1 MLKISSFINK
11 GDRRTVAVR
20 KNIVG
25 SLFVKG
31 CSIVISLL
39 IVPLTLGYVSS
50 DLYGIWL
57 TLSSIMM
64 WLNFFDI
71 GFTLGLKNKLAEAIT
86 LGDMQRGKAL
96 VSTTYFMM
104 ISIFIPLC
112 IILEIIIPHINWA
125 SFLNV
130 DSSYSPDII
139 KTLHILAAC
148 FCVQMIVNVLTAV
161 LAAYQKVALSSAFP
175 VIGNFISLFIILLLT
190 KYAPPSLSLLA
201 LTVSTIPVLVIIIA
215 SLVLYSRTFEVVAPK
230 WTFVRKEYIKDLFN
244 LGSKFFLIQIQVVV
258 LYQCTNILISNLS
271 GPSDVTSYNI
281 AYKYITISTMILS
294 IIVAP
299 LWPAFTEAYT
309 KQDYAWMK
317 NVYNKMCKLW
327 GVLVIAVILMIIASP
342 IVYKLWIGDKAYI
355 SFTMTVLVGVYSI
368 IHSWN
373 LIQNIMINGIGAIEL
388 QTRIALVGLISHI
401 PLSIFLGKYVGCYG
415 VIISMIMIITLY
427 STVFTIQIRKILNK
441 TATGLW
447 LK

>member
-1 MLKISSFINK
+1 MKMLDFIK
-11 GDRRTVAVR
+11 QGTDRSVAVK

-31 CSIVISLL
+31 CSIIISLL

-57 TLSSIMM
+57 TLSSIIM

-71 GFTLGLKNKLAEAIT
+71 GFTLGLKNKLTEAIA
-86 LGDMQRGKAL
+86 LGDIQRGKVL

-104 ISIFIPLC
+104 IAIFIPLC
-112 IILEIIIPHINWA
+112 ILLEMIIPHINWA

-130 DSSYSPDII
+130 TGNYNPDII

-148 FCVQMIVNVLTAV
+148 LCAQMIVNVLTAV

-190 KYAPPSLSLLA
+190 KYCPPSLSLLA
-201 LTVSTIPVLVIIIA
+201 LAISTIPIFVIIIA
-215 SLVLYSRTFEVVAPK
+215 SFILFSSSFKAVAPS
-230 WTFVRKEYIKDLFN
+230 WNFVKKKQIKDLFN
-244 LGSKFFLIQIQVVV
+244 LGSKFFLIQAQIVV

-281 AYKYITISTMILS
+281 AYKYITISMMILT
-294 IIVAP
+294 IIMAP

-309 KQDYAWMK
+309 KNDYSWMK

-327 GVLVIAVILMIIASP
+327 GGLTVIVILMIIVSP
-342 IVYKLWIGDKAYI
+342 IVYQLWIGEKAHVPLI
-355 SFTMTVLVGVYSI
+355 MTVLIGIYTIV
-368 IHSWN
+368 HSWDI
-373 LIQNIMINGIGAIEL
+373 IQVNMINGVGAIKL
-388 QTRIALVGLISHI
+388 QTYITLIGLIVHI
-401 PLSIFLGKYVGCYG
+401 PLSLFLGRYVSCYG
-415 VIISMIMIITLY
+415 VIISMIVINMIY
-427 STVFTIQIRKILNK
+427 STTFTIQIRKILNK
-441 TATGLW
+441 TAKGLW

>member
-1 MLKISSFINK
+1 MLDFIK
-11 GDRRTVAVR
+11 QGTDRSVAVK

-31 CSIVISLL
+31 CSIIISLL

-57 TLSSIMM
+57 TLSSIIM

-71 GFTLGLKNKLAEAIT
+71 GFTLGLKNKLTEAIA
-86 LGDMQRGKAL
+86 LGDMQRGKVL

-104 ISIFIPLC
+104 IAIFIPLC
-112 IILEIIIPHINWA
+112 ILLEMIIPHINWA

-130 DSSYSPDII
+130 TGNYNPDII
-139 KTLHILAAC
+139 KTLHIWAAC
-148 FCVQMIVNVLTAV
+148 LCAQMIVNVLTAV

-190 KYAPPSLSLLA
+190 KYCPPSLSLLA
-201 LTVSTIPVLVIIIA
+201 LAVSTIPIFVIIIA
-215 SLVLYSRTFEVVAPK
+215 SFILFSSSFKAVAPS
-230 WTFVRKEYIKDLFN
+230 WNFVKKKQIKDLFN
-244 LGSKFFLIQIQVVV
+244 LGSKFFLIQAQIVV

-281 AYKYITISTMILS
+281 AYKYITISMMILT
-294 IIVAP
+294 IIMAP

-309 KQDYAWMK
+309 KNDYSWMK

-327 GVLVIAVILMIIASP
+327 GGLTVIVILMIIVSP
-342 IVYKLWIGDKAYI
+342 IVYQLWIGEKAHVPLI
-355 SFTMTVLVGVYSI
+355 MTVLIGIYTIV
-368 IHSWN
+368 HSWDI
-373 LIQNIMINGIGAIEL
+373 IQVNMINGVGAIKL
-388 QTRIALVGLISHI
+388 QTYMTLIGLIVHI
-401 PLSIFLGKYVGCYG
+401 PLSLFLGRYVSCYG
-415 VIISMIMIITLY
+415 VIISMIVINMIY
-427 STVFTIQIRKILNK
+427 STTFTIQIRKILNK
-441 TATGLW
+441 TAKGLW

>member
-1 MLKISSFINK
+1 MKMLDFIK
-11 GDRRTVAVR
+11 QGTDRSVAVK

-31 CSIVISLL
+31 CSIIISLL

-57 TLSSIMM
+57 TLSSIIM

-71 GFTLGLKNKLAEAIT
+71 GFTLGLKNKLTEAIA
-86 LGDMQRGKAL
+86 LGDMQRGKVL

-104 ISIFIPLC
+104 IAIFIPLC
-112 IILEIIIPHINWA
+112 ILLEVIIPHINWA

-130 DSSYSPDII
+130 TGNYNPDII

-148 FCVQMIVNVLTAV
+148 LCAQMIVNVLTAV

-190 KYAPPSLSLLA
+190 KYCPPSLSLLA
-201 LTVSTIPVLVIIIA
+201 LAVSTIPIFVLIIA
-215 SLVLYSRTFEVVAPK
+215 SFVLFSSSFKAVAPS
-230 WTFVRKEYIKDLFN
+230 WNFVKKGYIKDLFN
-244 LGSKFFLIQIQVVV
+244 LGSKFFLIQAQIVV

-281 AYKYITISTMILS
+281 AYKYITISMMILT
-294 IIVAP
+294 IIMAP

-309 KQDYAWMK
+309 KNDYSWMK

-327 GVLVIAVILMIIASP
+327 GGLTVIVILMIIVSP
-342 IVYKLWIGDKAYI
+342 IVYQLWIGEKAHVPLI
-355 SFTMTVLVGVYSI
+355 MTVLIGIYTIV
-368 IHSWN
+368 HSWDI
-373 LIQNIMINGIGAIEL
+373 IQVNMINGVGAIKL
-388 QTRIALVGLISHI
+388 QTYMTLIGLIVHI
-401 PLSIFLGKYVGCYG
+401 PLSLFLGRYVSCYG
-415 VIISMIMIITLY
+415 VIISMIVINMIY
-427 STVFTIQIRKILNK
+427 STTFTIQIRKILNK
-441 TATGLW
+441 TAKGLW

>member
-1 MLKISSFINK
+1 MKMLDFIK
-11 GDRRTVAVR
+11 QGTDRSVAVK

-31 CSIVISLL
+31 CSIIISLL

-57 TLSSIMM
+57 TLSSIIM

-71 GFTLGLKNKLAEAIT
+71 GFTLGLKNKLTEAIA
-86 LGDMQRGKAL
+86 LGDMQRGKVL

-104 ISIFIPLC
+104 IAIFIPLC
-112 IILEIIIPHINWA
+112 ILLEMIIPHINWA

-130 DSSYSPDII
+130 TGNYNPDII

-148 FCVQMIVNVLTAV
+148 LCAQMIVNVLTAV

-190 KYAPPSLSLLA
+190 KYCPPSLSLLA
-201 LTVSTIPVLVIIIA
+201 LAISTIPIFVIIIA
-215 SLVLYSRTFEVVAPK
+215 SFILFSSSFKAVAPS
-230 WTFVRKEYIKDLFN
+230 WNFVKKKQIKDLFN
-244 LGSKFFLIQIQVVV
+244 LGSKFFLIQAQIVV

-281 AYKYITISTMILS
+281 AYKYITISMMILT
-294 IIVAP
+294 IIMAP

-309 KQDYAWMK
+309 KNDYSWMK

-327 GVLVIAVILMIIASP
+327 GGLTVIVILMIIVSP
-342 IVYKLWIGDKAYI
+342 IVYQLWIGEKAHVPLI
-355 SFTMTVLVGVYSI
+355 MTVLIGIYTIV
-368 IHSWN
+368 HSWDI
-373 LIQNIMINGIGAIEL
+373 IQVNMINGVGAIKL
-388 QTRIALVGLISHI
+388 QTYITLIGLIVHI
-401 PLSIFLGKYVGCYG
+401 PLSLFLGRYVSCYG
-415 VIISMIMIITLY
+415 VIISMIVINMIY
-427 STVFTIQIRKILNK
+427 STTFTIQIRKILNK
-441 TATGLW
+441 TAKGLC

>member
-1 MLKISSFINK
+1 MLKIPSFINK
-11 GDRRTVAVR
+11 GDRRTVAVK

-130 DSSYSPDII
+130 DSSYNPDII

-148 FCVQMIVNVLTAV
+148 FCIHMIVNVLTAV

-271 GPSDVTSYNI
+271 GPADVTSYNI
-281 AYKYITISTMILS
+281 AYKYITIAMMILT
-294 IIVAP
+294 IMMAP

-309 KQDYAWMK
+309 KQDYTWMK

-327 GVLVIAVILMIIASP
+327 GVLAIAVILMIVVSP
-342 IVYKLWIGDKAYI
+342 VVYKLWIGNKASI
-355 SFTMTVLVGVYSI
+355 PLMMTVLIGIYTI
-368 IHSWN
+368 IHSWDA
-373 LIQNIMINGIGAIEL
+373 IQINMINGIGTIKL
-388 QTRIALVGLISHI
+388 QTLITLLGLMAHI
-401 PLSIFLGKYVGCYG
+401 PLSLFLGRYIGCYG
-415 VIISMIMIITLY
+415 VIISMIVINIIY
-427 STVFTIQIRKILNK
+427 STIFTIQISKILNK
-441 TATGLW
+441 TASGLW

>member
-1 MLKISSFINK
+1 MKMLDFIK
-11 GDRRTVAVR
+11 QGTDRSVAVK

-31 CSIVISLL
+31 CSIIISLL

-57 TLSSIMM
+57 TLSSIIM

-71 GFTLGLKNKLAEAIT
+71 GFTLGLKNKLTEAIA
-86 LGDMQRGKAL
+86 LGDMQRGKVL

-104 ISIFIPLC
+104 IAIFIPLC
-112 IILEIIIPHINWA
+112 ILLEMIIPHINWA

-130 DSSYSPDII
+130 TGNYNPDII

-148 FCVQMIVNVLTAV
+148 LCAQMIVNVLTAV

-190 KYAPPSLSLLA
+190 KYCPPSLSLLA
-201 LTVSTIPVLVIIIA
+201 LAISTIPIFVIIIA
-215 SLVLYSRTFEVVAPK
+215 SFILFSSSFKAVAPS
-230 WTFVRKEYIKDLFN
+230 WNFVKKKQIKDLFN
-244 LGSKFFLIQIQVVV
+244 LGSKFFLIQAQIVV

-281 AYKYITISTMILS
+281 AYKYITISMMILT
-294 IIVAP
+294 IIMAP

-309 KQDYAWMK
+309 KNDYSWMK

-327 GVLVIAVILMIIASP
+327 GGLTVIVILMIIVSP
-342 IVYKLWIGDKAYI
+342 IVYQLWIGEKAHVPLI
-355 SFTMTVLVGVYSI
+355 MTVLIGIYTIV
-368 IHSWN
+368 HSWDI
-373 LIQNIMINGIGAIEL
+373 IQVNMINGVGAIKL
-388 QTRIALVGLISHI
+388 QTYITLIGLIVHI
-401 PLSIFLGKYVGCYG
+401 PLSLFLGRYVSCYG
-415 VIISMIMIITLY
+415 EIISMIVINMIY
-427 STVFTIQIRKILNK
+427 STTFTIQIRKILNK
-441 TATGLW
+441 TAKGLW

>member
-1 MLKISSFINK
+1 MKMLDFIK
-11 GDRRTVAVR
+11 QGTDRSVAVK

-31 CSIVISLL
+31 CSIIISLL

-57 TLSSIMM
+57 TLSSIIM

-71 GFTLGLKNKLAEAIT
+71 GFTLGLKNKLTEAIA
-86 LGDMQRGKAL
+86 LGDMQRGKVL

-104 ISIFIPLC
+104 IAIFIPLC
-112 IILEIIIPHINWA
+112 ILLEMIIPHINWA

-130 DSSYSPDII
+130 TGNYNPDII
-139 KTLHILAAC
+139 ETLHILAAC
-148 FCVQMIVNVLTAV
+148 LCAQMIVNVLTAV

-190 KYAPPSLSLLA
+190 KYCPPSLSLLA
-201 LTVSTIPVLVIIIA
+201 LAVSTIPIFVIIIA
-215 SLVLYSRTFEVVAPK
+215 SFILFSSSFKAVAPS
-230 WTFVRKEYIKDLFN
+230 WNFVKKKQIKDLFN
-244 LGSKFFLIQIQVVV
+244 LGSKFFLIQAQIVV

-281 AYKYITISTMILS
+281 AYKYITISMMILT
-294 IIVAP
+294 IIMAP

-309 KQDYAWMK
+309 KNDYSWMK

-327 GVLVIAVILMIIASP
+327 GGLTVIVILMIIVSP
-342 IVYKLWIGDKAYI
+342 IVYQLWIGEKAHVPLI
-355 SFTMTVLVGVYSI
+355 MTVLIGIYTIV
-368 IHSWN
+368 HSWDI
-373 LIQNIMINGIGAIEL
+373 IQVNMINGVGAIKL
-388 QTRIALVGLISHI
+388 QTYMTLIGLIVHI
-401 PLSIFLGKYVGCYG
+401 PLSLFLGRYVSCYG
-415 VIISMIMIITLY
+415 VIISMIVINMIY
-427 STVFTIQIRKILNK
+427 STTFTIQIRKILNK
-441 TATGLW
+441 TAKGLW

>member
-11 GDRRTVAVR
+11 GDRRTVAVK

-130 DSSYSPDII
+130 DSSYNPDII

-201 LTVSTIPVLVIIIA
+201 LTVSTIPVLVIITA

-271 GPSDVTSYNI
+271 GPADVTSYNI
-281 AYKYITISTMILS
+281 AYKYITIAMMILT
-294 IIVAP
+294 IMMAP

-309 KQDYAWMK
+309 KQDYTWMK

-327 GVLVIAVILMIIASP
+327 GVLVIAVILMIVVSP
-342 IVYKLWIGDKAYI
+342 VVYKLWIGNKASI
-355 SFTMTVLVGVYSI
+355 PLIMTVLIGIYTI
-368 IHSWN
+368 IHSWDV
-373 LIQNIMINGIGAIEL
+373 IQINMINGIGTIKL
-388 QTRIALVGLISHI
+388 QTHITLLGLMAHI
-401 PLSIFLGKYVGCYG
+401 PLSLFLGRYIGCYG
-415 VIISMIMIITLY
+415 VIISMIVINIIY
-427 STVFTIQIRKILNK
+427 STIFTIQISKILNK

>member
-1 MLKISSFINK
+1 M
-11 GDRRTVAVR
+11 
-20 KNIVG
+20 
-25 SLFVKG
+25 KG

-130 DSSYSPDII
+130 DSSYNPDII

-148 FCVQMIVNVLTAV
+148 FCIQMIVNVLTAV

-271 GPSDVTSYNI
+271 GPADVTSYNI
-281 AYKYITISTMILS
+281 AYKYITIAMMILT
-294 IIVAP
+294 IMMAP

-309 KQDYAWMK
+309 KQDYTWMK

-327 GVLVIAVILMIIASP
+327 GVLAIAVILMIVVSP
-342 IVYKLWIGDKAYI
+342 VVYKLWIGNKASI
-355 SFTMTVLVGVYSI
+355 PLMMTVLIGIYTI
-368 IHSWN
+368 IHSWDA
-373 LIQNIMINGIGAIEL
+373 IQINMINGIGTIKL
-388 QTRIALVGLISHI
+388 QTLITLLGLMAHI
-401 PLSIFLGKYVGCYG
+401 PLSLFLGRYIGCYG
-415 VIISMIMIITLY
+415 VIISMIVINIIY
-427 STVFTIQIRKILNK
+427 STIFTIQISKILNK
-441 TATGLW
+441 TASGLW

>member
-1 MLKISSFINK
+1 MKMLDFIK
-11 GDRRTVAVR
+11 QGTDRSVAVK

-31 CSIVISLL
+31 CSIIISLL

-57 TLSSIMM
+57 TLSSIIM

-71 GFTLGLKNKLAEAIT
+71 GFTLGLKNKLTEAIA
-86 LGDMQRGKAL
+86 LGDMQRGKVL

-104 ISIFIPLC
+104 IAIFIPLC
-112 IILEIIIPHINWA
+112 ILLEMIIPHINWA

-130 DSSYSPDII
+130 TGNYNPDII

-148 FCVQMIVNVLTAV
+148 LCAQMIVNVLTAV

-190 KYAPPSLSLLA
+190 KYCPPSLSLLA
-201 LTVSTIPVLVIIIA
+201 LAVSTIPIFVIIIA
-215 SLVLYSRTFEVVAPK
+215 SFILFSSSFKAVAPS
-230 WTFVRKEYIKDLFN
+230 WNFVKKKQIKDLFN
-244 LGSKFFLIQIQVVV
+244 LGSKFFLIQAQIVV

-281 AYKYITISTMILS
+281 AYKYITISMMILT
-294 IIVAP
+294 IIMAP

-309 KQDYAWMK
+309 NNDYSWMK

-327 GVLVIAVILMIIASP
+327 GGLTVIVILMIIVSP
-342 IVYKLWIGDKAYI
+342 IVYQLWIGEKAHVPLI
-355 SFTMTVLVGVYSI
+355 MTVLIGIYTIV
-368 IHSWN
+368 HSWDI
-373 LIQNIMINGIGAIEL
+373 IQVNMINGVGAIKL
-388 QTRIALVGLISHI
+388 QTYMTLIGLIVHI
-401 PLSIFLGKYVGCYG
+401 PLSLFLGRYVSCYG
-415 VIISMIMIITLY
+415 VIISMIVINMIY
-427 STVFTIQIRKILNK
+427 STTFTIQIRKILNK
-441 TATGLW
+441 TAKGLW

>member
-1 MLKISSFINK
+1 MKMLDFIK
-11 GDRRTVAVR
+11 QGTDRSVAVK

-31 CSIVISLL
+31 CSIIISLL

-57 TLSSIMM
+57 TLSSIIM

-71 GFTLGLKNKLAEAIT
+71 GFTLGLKNKLTEAIA
-86 LGDMQRGKAL
+86 LGDMQRGKVL
-96 VSTTYFMM
+96 VSTTYLMM
-104 ISIFIPLC
+104 IAIFIPLC
-112 IILEIIIPHINWA
+112 ILLEMIIPHINWA

-130 DSSYSPDII
+130 TGNYNPDII

-148 FCVQMIVNVLTAV
+148 LCAQMIVNVLTAV

-190 KYAPPSLSLLA
+190 KYCPPSLSLLA
-201 LTVSTIPVLVIIIA
+201 LAISTIPIFVIIIA
-215 SLVLYSRTFEVVAPK
+215 SFILFSSSFKAVAPS
-230 WTFVRKEYIKDLFN
+230 WNFVKKKQIKDLFN
-244 LGSKFFLIQIQVVV
+244 LGSKFFLIQAQIVV

-281 AYKYITISTMILS
+281 AYKYITISMMILT
-294 IIVAP
+294 IIMAP

-309 KQDYAWMK
+309 KNDYSWMK

-327 GVLVIAVILMIIASP
+327 GGLTVIVILMIIVSP
-342 IVYKLWIGDKAYI
+342 IVYQLWIGEKAHVPLI
-355 SFTMTVLVGVYSI
+355 MTVLIGIYTIV
-368 IHSWN
+368 HSWDI
-373 LIQNIMINGIGAIEL
+373 IQVNMINGVGAIKL
-388 QTRIALVGLISHI
+388 QTYITLIGLIVHI
-401 PLSIFLGKYVGCYG
+401 PLSLFLGRYVSCYG
-415 VIISMIMIITLY
+415 VIISMIVINMIY
-427 STVFTIQIRKILNK
+427 STTFTIQIRKILNK
-441 TATGLW
+441 TAKGLW

>member
-1 MLKISSFINK
+1 MKMLDFIK
-11 GDRRTVAVR
+11 QGTDRSVAVK

-31 CSIVISLL
+31 CSIIISLL

-57 TLSSIMM
+57 TLSSIIM

-71 GFTLGLKNKLAEAIT
+71 GFTLGLKNKLTEAIA
-86 LGDMQRGKAL
+86 LGDMQRGKVL

-104 ISIFIPLC
+104 IAIFIPLC
-112 IILEIIIPHINWA
+112 ILLEMIIPHINWA

-130 DSSYSPDII
+130 TGNYNPDII

-148 FCVQMIVNVLTAV
+148 LCAQMIVNVLTAV

-190 KYAPPSLSLLA
+190 KYCPPSLSLLA
-201 LTVSTIPVLVIIIA
+201 LAVSTIPIFVIIIA
-215 SLVLYSRTFEVVAPK
+215 SFILFSSSFKAVAPS
-230 WTFVRKEYIKDLFN
+230 WNFVKKKQIKDLFN
-244 LGSKFFLIQIQVVV
+244 LGSKFFLIQAQIVV

-281 AYKYITISTMILS
+281 AYKYITISMMIL
-294 IIVAP
+294 IIIMAP

-309 KQDYAWMK
+309 KNDYSWMK

-327 GVLVIAVILMIIASP
+327 GGLTVIVILMIIVSP
-342 IVYKLWIGDKAYI
+342 IVYQLWIGEKAHVPLI
-355 SFTMTVLVGVYSI
+355 MTVLIGIYTIV
-368 IHSWN
+368 HSWDI
-373 LIQNIMINGIGAIEL
+373 IQVNMINGVGAIKL
-388 QTRIALVGLISHI
+388 QTYMTLIGLIVHI
-401 PLSIFLGKYVGCYG
+401 PLSLFLGRYVSCYG
-415 VIISMIMIITLY
+415 VIISMIVINMIY
-427 STVFTIQIRKILNK
+427 STTFTIQIRKILNK
-441 TATGLW
+441 TAKGLW

>member
-1 MLKISSFINK
+1 MNVLNFIKQGN
-11 GDRRTVAVR
+11 GRSVAVK

-31 CSIVISLL
+31 FSIIISLL

-96 VSTTYFMM
+96 VSTTYFIM
-104 ISIFIPLC
+104 ITIFVPLC
-112 IILEIIIPHINWA
+112 IFLEIIIPYINWA
-125 SFLNV
+125 AFLNV
-130 DSSYSPDII
+130 AESYNHDII

-148 FCVQMIVNVLTAV
+148 FCAQMIVNVLTAV

-175 VIGNFISLFIILLLT
+175 VIGNFFSLFIILLLT
-190 KYAPPSLSLLA
+190 KYCPPSLHFLA
-201 LTVSTIPVLVIIIA
+201 LAISVIPILVIIIA
-215 SLVLYSRTFEVVAPK
+215 SFVLFCKSFRSVAPS
-230 WTFVRKEYIKDLFN
+230 WNFVRKEYIKNLFN
-244 LGSKFFLIQIQVVV
+244 LGSKFFLIQVQVVV

-271 GPSDVTSYNI
+271 GPTEVTAYNI
-281 AYKYITISTMILS
+281 AYKYITISMMILT
-294 IIVAP
+294 IIMAP

-309 KQDYAWMK
+309 KEDYSWMK

-327 GVLVIAVILMIIASP
+327 GGLTAVVILMIISSP
-342 IVYKLWIGDKAYI
+342 IIYQLWIGEKAQVPLV
-355 SFTMTVLVGVYSI
+355 MTVLIGIYTIV
-368 IHSWN
+368 HSWDI
-373 LIQNIMINGIGAIEL
+373 IQVNMINGVGAIKL
-388 QTRIALVGLISHI
+388 QTYMTLIGLIAHI
-401 PLSIFLGKYVGCYG
+401 PLSLFLGRYVSCYG
-415 VIISMIMIITLY
+415 VIISMIVINMIYCT
-427 STVFTIQIRKILNK
+427 TFTIQIRKILNK
-441 TATGLW
+441 TAKGLW

>member
-1 MLKISSFINK
+1 MKMLDFIK
-11 GDRRTVAVR
+11 QGTDLSVAVK

-31 CSIVISLL
+31 CSIIISLL

-57 TLSSIMM
+57 TLSSIIM

-71 GFTLGLKNKLAEAIT
+71 GFTLGLKNKLTEAIA
-86 LGDMQRGKAL
+86 LGDMQRGKVL

-104 ISIFIPLC
+104 IAIFIPLC
-112 IILEIIIPHINWA
+112 ILLEMIIPHINWA

-130 DSSYSPDII
+130 TGNYNPDII

-148 FCVQMIVNVLTAV
+148 LCAQMIVNVLTAV

-190 KYAPPSLSLLA
+190 KYCPPSLSLLA
-201 LTVSTIPVLVIIIA
+201 LAISTIPIFVIIIA
-215 SLVLYSRTFEVVAPK
+215 SFILFSSSFKAVAPS
-230 WTFVRKEYIKDLFN
+230 WNFVKKKQIKDLFN
-244 LGSKFFLIQIQVVV
+244 LGSKFFLIQAQIVV

-281 AYKYITISTMILS
+281 AYKYITISMMILT
-294 IIVAP
+294 IIMAP

-309 KQDYAWMK
+309 KNDYSWMK

-327 GVLVIAVILMIIASP
+327 GGLTVIVILMIIVSP
-342 IVYKLWIGDKAYI
+342 IVYQLWIGEKAHVPLI
-355 SFTMTVLVGVYSI
+355 MTVLIGIYTIV
-368 IHSWN
+368 HSWDI
-373 LIQNIMINGIGAIEL
+373 IQVNMINGVGAIKL
-388 QTRIALVGLISHI
+388 QTYITLIGLIVHI
-401 PLSIFLGKYVGCYG
+401 PLSLFLGRYVSCYG
-415 VIISMIMIITLY
+415 VIISMIVINMIY
-427 STVFTIQIRKILNK
+427 STTFTIQIRKILNK
-441 TATGLW
+441 TAKGLW

>member
-1 MLKISSFINK
+1 MKMLDFIK
-11 GDRRTVAVR
+11 QGTDRSVAVK

-31 CSIVISLL
+31 CSIIISLL

-57 TLSSIMM
+57 TLSSIIM

-71 GFTLGLKNKLAEAIT
+71 GFTLGLKNKLTEAIA
-86 LGDMQRGKAL
+86 LGDMQRGKVL

-104 ISIFIPLC
+104 IAIFIPLC
-112 IILEIIIPHINWA
+112 ILLEMIIPHINWA

-130 DSSYSPDII
+130 TGNYNPDII

-148 FCVQMIVNVLTAV
+148 LCAQMIVNVLTAV

-190 KYAPPSLSLLA
+190 KYCPPSLSLLA
-201 LTVSTIPVLVIIIA
+201 LAISTIPIFVIIIA
-215 SLVLYSRTFEVVAPK
+215 SFILFSSSFKAVAPS
-230 WTFVRKEYIKDLFN
+230 WNFVKKKQIKDLFN
-244 LGSKFFLIQIQVVV
+244 LGSKFFLIQAQIVV

-281 AYKYITISTMILS
+281 AYKYITISMMILT
-294 IIVAP
+294 IIMAP

-309 KQDYAWMK
+309 KNDYSWMK
-317 NVYNKMCKLW
+317 NVYKPVGGIK
-327 GVLVIAVILMIIASP
+327 II
-342 IVYKLWIGDKAYI
+342 DKFI
-355 SFTMTVLVGVYSI
+355 
-368 IHSWN
+368 
-373 LIQNIMINGIGAIEL
+373 
-388 QTRIALVGLISHI
+388 
-401 PLSIFLGKYVGCYG
+401 
-415 VIISMIMIITLY
+415 
-427 STVFTIQIRKILNK
+427 
-441 TATGLW
+441 
-447 LK
+447 

>member
-1 MLKISSFINK
+1 MKMLDFIK
-11 GDRRTVAVR
+11 QGTDRSVAVK

-31 CSIVISLL
+31 CSIIISLL

-57 TLSSIMM
+57 TLSSIIM

-71 GFTLGLKNKLAEAIT
+71 GFTLGLKNKLTEAIA
-86 LGDMQRGKAL
+86 LGDMQRGKVL

-104 ISIFIPLC
+104 IAIFIPLC
-112 IILEIIIPHINWA
+112 ILLEMIIPHINWA

-130 DSSYSPDII
+130 TGNYNPDII

-148 FCVQMIVNVLTAV
+148 LCAQMIVNVLTAV

-190 KYAPPSLSLLA
+190 KYCPPSLSLLA
-201 LTVSTIPVLVIIIA
+201 LAISTIPIFVIIIA
-215 SLVLYSRTFEVVAPK
+215 SFILFSSSFKAVAPS
-230 WTFVRKEYIKDLFN
+230 WNFVKKKQIKDLFN
-244 LGSKFFLIQIQVVV
+244 LGSKFFLIQAQIVV

-281 AYKYITISTMILS
+281 AYKYITISMMILT
-294 IIVAP
+294 IIMAP

-309 KQDYAWMK
+309 KNDYSWMK

-327 GVLVIAVILMIIASP
+327 GGLTVIVILMIIVSP
-342 IVYKLWIGDKAYI
+342 IVYQLWIGEKAHVPLI
-355 SFTMTVLVGVYSI
+355 MTVLIGIYTIV
-368 IHSWN
+368 HSWDI
-373 LIQNIMINGIGAIEL
+373 IQVNMINGVGAI
-388 QTRIALVGLISHI
+388 I
-401 PLSIFLGKYVGCYG
+401 PQSYYKKVKCGK
-415 VIISMIMIITLY
+415 I
-427 STVFTIQIRKILNK
+427 
-441 TATGLW
+441 
-447 LK
+447 

>member
-1 MLKISSFINK
+1 MKMLDFIK
-11 GDRRTVAVR
+11 QGTDRSVAVK

-31 CSIVISLL
+31 CSIIISLL

-57 TLSSIMM
+57 TLSSIIM

-71 GFTLGLKNKLAEAIT
+71 GFTLGLKNKLTEAIA
-86 LGDMQRGKAL
+86 LGDMQRGKFL
-96 VSTTYFMM
+96 VSTTYFIM
-104 ISIFIPLC
+104 IAIFIPLC
-112 IILEIIIPHINWA
+112 ILLEVIIPHINWA

-130 DSSYSPDII
+130 TGNCNPDII

-148 FCVQMIVNVLTAV
+148 LCAQMIVNVLTAV

-190 KYAPPSLSLLA
+190 KYCPPSLSLLA
-201 LTVSTIPVLVIIIA
+201 LAVSTIPIFVLIIA
-215 SLVLYSRTFEVVAPK
+215 SFVLFSGSFKAVAPS
-230 WTFVRKEYIKDLFN
+230 WNFVKKEYIKDLFN
-244 LGSKFFLIQIQVVV
+244 LGSKFFLIQAQIVV

-281 AYKYITISTMILS
+281 AYKYITISMMILT
-294 IIVAP
+294 IIMAP

-309 KQDYAWMK
+309 KNDYSWMK

-327 GVLVIAVILMIIASP
+327 GGLTVIVILMIIVSP
-342 IVYKLWIGDKAYI
+342 IVYQLWIGEKAHVPLI
-355 SFTMTVLVGVYSI
+355 MTVLIGIYTIV
-368 IHSWN
+368 HSWDI
-373 LIQNIMINGIGAIEL
+373 IQVNMINGVGAIKL
-388 QTRIALVGLISHI
+388 QTYMTLIGLIVHI
-401 PLSIFLGKYVGCYG
+401 PLSLFLGRYVSCYG
-415 VIISMIMIITLY
+415 VIISMIVINMIY
-427 STVFTIQIRKILNK
+427 STTFTIQIRKILNK
-441 TATGLW
+441 TAKGLW

>member
-1 MLKISSFINK
+1 MKMLDFIK
-11 GDRRTVAVR
+11 QGTDRSVAVK

-31 CSIVISLL
+31 CSIIISLL

-57 TLSSIMM
+57 TLSSIIM

-71 GFTLGLKNKLAEAIT
+71 GFTLGLKNKLTEAIA
-86 LGDMQRGKAL
+86 LGDMQRGKVL

-104 ISIFIPLC
+104 IAIFIPLC
-112 IILEIIIPHINWA
+112 ILLEMIIPHINWA

-130 DSSYSPDII
+130 TGNYNPDII

-148 FCVQMIVNVLTAV
+148 LCAQMIVNVLTAV

-190 KYAPPSLSLLA
+190 KYCPPSLSLLA
-201 LTVSTIPVLVIIIA
+201 LAISTIPIFVIIIA
-215 SLVLYSRTFEVVAPK
+215 SFILFSSSFKAVAPS
-230 WTFVRKEYIKDLFN
+230 WNFVKKKQIKDLFN
-244 LGSKFFLIQIQVVV
+244 LGSKFFLIQAQIVV

-281 AYKYITISTMILS
+281 AYKYITISMMILT
-294 IIVAP
+294 IIMAP

-309 KQDYAWMK
+309 KNDYSWMN

-327 GVLVIAVILMIIASP
+327 GGLTVIVILMIIVSP
-342 IVYKLWIGDKAYI
+342 IVYQLWIGEKAHVPLI
-355 SFTMTVLVGVYSI
+355 MTVLIGIYTIV
-368 IHSWN
+368 HSWDI
-373 LIQNIMINGIGAIEL
+373 IQVNMINGVGAIKL
-388 QTRIALVGLISHI
+388 QTYITLIGLIVHI
-401 PLSIFLGKYVGCYG
+401 PLSLFLGRYVSCYG
-415 VIISMIMIITLY
+415 VIISMIVINMIY
-427 STVFTIQIRKILNK
+427 STTFTIQIRKILNK
-441 TATGLW
+441 TAKGLW

>member
-1 MLKISSFINK
+1 MLDFIK
-11 GDRRTVAVR
+11 QGTDRSVAVK

-31 CSIVISLL
+31 CSIIISLL
-39 IVPLTLGYVSS
+39 IVPLTFGYVSS

-57 TLSSIMM
+57 TLSSIIM

-71 GFTLGLKNKLAEAIT
+71 GFTLGLKNKLTEAIA
-86 LGDMQRGKAL
+86 LGDMQRGKVL

-104 ISIFIPLC
+104 IAIFIPLC
-112 IILEIIIPHINWA
+112 ILLEMIIPHINWA

-130 DSSYSPDII
+130 TGNYNPDII

-148 FCVQMIVNVLTAV
+148 LCAQMIVNVLTAV

-190 KYAPPSLSLLA
+190 KYCPPSLSLLA
-201 LTVSTIPVLVIIIA
+201 LAISTIPIFVIIIA
-215 SLVLYSRTFEVVAPK
+215 SFILFSSSFKAVAPS
-230 WTFVRKEYIKDLFN
+230 WNFVKKKQIKDLFN
-244 LGSKFFLIQIQVVV
+244 LGSKFFLIQAQIVV

-281 AYKYITISTMILS
+281 AYKYITISMMILT
-294 IIVAP
+294 IIMAP

-309 KQDYAWMK
+309 KNDYSWMK

-327 GVLVIAVILMIIASP
+327 GGLTVIVILMIIVSP
-342 IVYKLWIGDKAYI
+342 IVYQLWIGEKAHVPLI
-355 SFTMTVLVGVYSI
+355 MTVLIGIYTIV
-368 IHSWN
+368 HSWDI
-373 LIQNIMINGIGAIEL
+373 IQVNMINGVGAIKL
-388 QTRIALVGLISHI
+388 QTYITLIGLIVHI
-401 PLSIFLGKYVGCYG
+401 PLSLFLGRYVSCYG
-415 VIISMIMIITLY
+415 VIISMIVINMIY
-427 STVFTIQIRKILNK
+427 STTFTIQIRKILNK
-441 TATGLW
+441 TAKGLW

>member
-1 MLKISSFINK
+1 MKMLDFIK
-11 GDRRTVAVR
+11 QGTARSVAVK

-31 CSIVISLL
+31 CSIIISLL

-57 TLSSIMM
+57 TLSSIIM

-71 GFTLGLKNKLAEAIT
+71 GFTLGLKNKLTEAIA
-86 LGDMQRGKAL
+86 LGDMQRGKVL

-104 ISIFIPLC
+104 IAIFIPLC
-112 IILEIIIPHINWA
+112 ILLEMIIPHINWA

-130 DSSYSPDII
+130 TGNYNPDII

-148 FCVQMIVNVLTAV
+148 LCAQMIVNVLTAV

-190 KYAPPSLSLLA
+190 KYCPPSLSLLA
-201 LTVSTIPVLVIIIA
+201 LAISTIPIFVIIIA
-215 SLVLYSRTFEVVAPK
+215 SFILFSSSFKAVAPS
-230 WTFVRKEYIKDLFN
+230 WNFVKKKQIKDLFN
-244 LGSKFFLIQIQVVV
+244 LGSKFFLIQAQIVV

-281 AYKYITISTMILS
+281 AYKYITISMMILT
-294 IIVAP
+294 IIMAP

-309 KQDYAWMK
+309 KNDYSWMK

-327 GVLVIAVILMIIASP
+327 GGLTVIVILMIIVSP
-342 IVYKLWIGDKAYI
+342 IVYQLWIGEKAHVPLI
-355 SFTMTVLVGVYSI
+355 MTVLIGIYTIV
-368 IHSWN
+368 HSWDI
-373 LIQNIMINGIGAIEL
+373 IQVNMINGVGAIKL
-388 QTRIALVGLISHI
+388 QTYITLIGLIVHI
-401 PLSIFLGKYVGCYG
+401 PLSLFLGRYVSCYG
-415 VIISMIMIITLY
+415 VIISMIVINMIY
-427 STVFTIQIRKILNK
+427 STTFTIQIRKILNK
-441 TATGLW
+441 TAKGLW

>member
-1 MLKISSFINK
+1 MKMLDFIK
-11 GDRRTVAVR
+11 QGTDRSVAVK

-31 CSIVISLL
+31 CSIIISLL

-57 TLSSIMM
+57 TLSSIIM

-71 GFTLGLKNKLAEAIT
+71 GFTLGLKNKLTEAIA
-86 LGDMQRGKAL
+86 LGDMQRGKVL

-104 ISIFIPLC
+104 IAIFIPLC
-112 IILEIIIPHINWA
+112 ILLEMIIPHINWA

-130 DSSYSPDII
+130 TGNYNPDII

-148 FCVQMIVNVLTAV
+148 LCAQMIVNVLTAV

-190 KYAPPSLSLLA
+190 KYCPPSLSLLA
-201 LTVSTIPVLVIIIA
+201 LAISTIPIFVIIIA
-215 SLVLYSRTFEVVAPK
+215 SFILFSSSFKAVAPS
-230 WTFVRKEYIKDLFN
+230 WNFVKKKQIKDLFN
-244 LGSKFFLIQIQVVV
+244 LGSKFFLIQAQIVV

-281 AYKYITISTMILS
+281 AYKYITISMMILT
-294 IIVAP
+294 IIMAP

-309 KQDYAWMK
+309 KNDYSWMK

-327 GVLVIAVILMIIASP
+327 GGLTVIVILMIIVSP
-342 IVYKLWIGDKAYI
+342 IVYQLWIGEKAHVPLI
-355 SFTMTVLVGVYSI
+355 MTVLIGIYTIV
-368 IHSWN
+368 HSWDI
-373 LIQNIMINGIGAIEL
+373 IQVNMIM
-388 QTRIALVGLISHI
+388 ALVLLNCKLI
-401 PLSIFLGKYVGCYG
+401 
-415 VIISMIMIITLY
+415 
-427 STVFTIQIRKILNK
+427 
-441 TATGLW
+441 
-447 LK
+447 

>member
-1 MLKISSFINK
+1 MKIIKLIKQGSGRSVVVK
-11 GDRRTVAVR
+11 

-57 TLSSIMM
+57 TLSSIMI

-86 LGDMQRGKAL
+86 LGNMQRGREL
-96 VSTTYFMM
+96 VSTTYFIM
-104 ISIFIPLC
+104 ISIFVPLC
-112 IILEIIIPHINWA
+112 IVLEIIIPYIDWA

-130 DSSYSPDII
+130 SSHYNPDII
-139 KTLHILAAC
+139 RTLHILAAC

-161 LAAYQKVALSSAFP
+161 LAAYQKVALSSTFP
-175 VIGNFISLFIILLLT
+175 VIGNFISLFIILFLT
-190 KYAPPSLSLLA
+190 KYCPPSLSMLA
-201 LTVSTIPVLVIIIA
+201 LAVSTIPILVVIIA
-215 SLVLYSRTFEVVAPK
+215 SFILYSRIFAAVAPA
-230 WTFVRKEYIKDLFN
+230 WHSVRKGYIKDLFN

-258 LYQCTNILISNLS
+258 LYQCTNILIS
-271 GPSDVTSYNI
+271 YNI
-281 AYKYITISTMILS
+281 AYKYITISMMILT
-294 IIVAP
+294 IIMAP
-299 LWPAFTEAYT
+299 LWPAFTDAYT

-317 NVYNKMCKLW
+317 KVYHKMCKLW
-327 GVLVIAVILMIIASP
+327 VVLAIIVILMIFASP
-342 IVYKLWIGDKAYI
+342 IVYKLWIGNKAHI
-355 SFTMTVLVGVYSI
+355 PLMMTVLIGIYTIV
-368 IHSWN
+368 HSWDV
-373 LIQNIMINGIGAIEL
+373 IQINMINGIGTIKL
-388 QTRIALVGLISHI
+388 QTRMTLLGLIAHI
-401 PLSIFLGKYVGCYG
+401 PLSLFLGKYISCYG
-415 VIISMIMIITLY
+415 VIISMIVINSIY

-441 TATGLW
+441 TASGLW

>member
-1 MLKISSFINK
+1 MKMLDFIEQ
-11 GDRRTVAVR
+11 GTDRSVAVK

-31 CSIVISLL
+31 CSIIISLL

-57 TLSSIMM
+57 TLSSIIM

-71 GFTLGLKNKLAEAIT
+71 GFTLGLKNKLTEAIA
-86 LGDMQRGKAL
+86 LGDMQRGKVL

-104 ISIFIPLC
+104 IAIFIPLC
-112 IILEIIIPHINWA
+112 ILLEMIIPHINWA

-130 DSSYSPDII
+130 TGNYNPDII

-148 FCVQMIVNVLTAV
+148 LCAQMIVNVLTAV

-190 KYAPPSLSLLA
+190 KYCPPSLSLLA
-201 LTVSTIPVLVIIIA
+201 LAISTIPIFVIIIA
-215 SLVLYSRTFEVVAPK
+215 SFILFSSSFKAVAPS
-230 WTFVRKEYIKDLFN
+230 WNFVKKKQIKDLFN
-244 LGSKFFLIQIQVVV
+244 LGSKFFLIQAQIVV

-281 AYKYITISTMILS
+281 AYKYITISMMILT
-294 IIVAP
+294 IIMAP

-309 KQDYAWMK
+309 KNDYSWMK

-327 GVLVIAVILMIIASP
+327 GGLTVIVILMIIVSP
-342 IVYKLWIGDKAYI
+342 IVYQLWIGEKAHVPLI
-355 SFTMTVLVGVYSI
+355 MTVLIGIYTIV
-368 IHSWN
+368 HSWDI
-373 LIQNIMINGIGAIEL
+373 IQVNMINGVGAIKL
-388 QTRIALVGLISHI
+388 QTYITLIGLIVHI
-401 PLSIFLGKYVGCYG
+401 PLSLFLGRYVSCYG
-415 VIISMIMIITLY
+415 VIISMIVINMIY
-427 STVFTIQIRKILNK
+427 STTFTIQIRKILNK
-441 TATGLW
+441 TAKGLW

>member
-1 MLKISSFINK
+1 MKMLDFIK
-11 GDRRTVAVR
+11 QGTDRSVAVK

-31 CSIVISLL
+31 CSIIISLL

-57 TLSSIMM
+57 TLSSIIM

-71 GFTLGLKNKLAEAIT
+71 GFTLGLKNKLTEAIA
-86 LGDMQRGKAL
+86 LGDMQRGKVL

-104 ISIFIPLC
+104 IAIFIPLC
-112 IILEIIIPHINWA
+112 ILLEMIIPHINWA

-130 DSSYSPDII
+130 TGNYNPDII

-148 FCVQMIVNVLTAV
+148 LCAQMIVNVLTAV

-190 KYAPPSLSLLA
+190 KYCPPSLSLLA
-201 LTVSTIPVLVIIIA
+201 LAISTIPIFVIIIA
-215 SLVLYSRTFEVVAPK
+215 SFILFSSSFKAVAPS
-230 WTFVRKEYIKDLFN
+230 WNFVKKKQIKDLFN
-244 LGSKFFLIQIQVVV
+244 LGSKFFLIQAQIVV

-281 AYKYITISTMILS
+281 AYKYITISMMILT
-294 IIVAP
+294 IIMAP

-309 KQDYAWMK
+309 KNDYSWMK

-327 GVLVIAVILMIIASP
+327 GGLTVIVILMIIVSP
-342 IVYKLWIGDKAYI
+342 IVYQLWIGEKAHVPLI
-355 SFTMTVLVGVYSI
+355 MTVLIGIYTIV
-368 IHSWN
+368 HSWDI
-373 LIQNIMINGIGAIEL
+373 IQVNMINGVGAIKL
-388 QTRIALVGLISHI
+388 QTYITLIGLIVHI
-401 PLSIFLGKYVGCYG
+401 PLSLFLGRYVSCYG
-415 VIISMIMIITLY
+415 VILSLIHI
-427 STVFTIQIRKILNK
+427 
-441 TATGLW
+441 
-447 LK
+447 

>member
-1 MLKISSFINK
+1 MLDFIK
-11 GDRRTVAVR
+11 QGTDRSVAVK

-31 CSIVISLL
+31 CSIIISLL

-57 TLSSIMM
+57 TLSSIIM

-71 GFTLGLKNKLAEAIT
+71 GFTLGLKIKLTEAIA
-86 LGDMQRGKAL
+86 LGDMQRGKVL

-104 ISIFIPLC
+104 IAIFIPLC
-112 IILEIIIPHINWA
+112 ILLEMIIPHINWA

-130 DSSYSPDII
+130 TGNYNPDII

-148 FCVQMIVNVLTAV
+148 LCAQMIVNVLTAV

-190 KYAPPSLSLLA
+190 KYCPPSLSLLA
-201 LTVSTIPVLVIIIA
+201 LAISTIPIFVIIIA
-215 SLVLYSRTFEVVAPK
+215 SFILFSSSFKAVAPS
-230 WTFVRKEYIKDLFN
+230 WNFVKKKQIKDLFN
-244 LGSKFFLIQIQVVV
+244 LGSKFFLIQAQIVV

-281 AYKYITISTMILS
+281 AYKYITISMMILT
-294 IIVAP
+294 IIMAP

-309 KQDYAWMK
+309 KNDYSWMK

-327 GVLVIAVILMIIASP
+327 GGLTVIVILMIIVSP
-342 IVYKLWIGDKAYI
+342 IVYQLWIGEKAHVPLI
-355 SFTMTVLVGVYSI
+355 MTVLIGIYTIV
-368 IHSWN
+368 HSWDI
-373 LIQNIMINGIGAIEL
+373 IQVNMINGVGAIKL
-388 QTRIALVGLISHI
+388 QTYITLIGLIVHI
-401 PLSIFLGKYVGCYG
+401 PLSLFLGRYVSCYG
-415 VIISMIMIITLY
+415 VIISMIVINMIY
-427 STVFTIQIRKILNK
+427 STTFTIQIRKILNK
-441 TATGLW
+441 TAKGLW

>member
-1 MLKISSFINK
+1 MKMLDFIK
-11 GDRRTVAVR
+11 QGTDRSVAVK

-31 CSIVISLL
+31 CSIIISLL

-57 TLSSIMM
+57 TLSSIIM

-71 GFTLGLKNKLAEAIT
+71 GFTLGLKNKLTEAIA
-86 LGDMQRGKAL
+86 LGDMQRGKFL
-96 VSTTYFMM
+96 VSTTYFIM
-104 ISIFIPLC
+104 IAIFIPLC
-112 IILEIIIPHINWA
+112 ILLEVIIPHINWA

-130 DSSYSPDII
+130 TGNCNPDII

-148 FCVQMIVNVLTAV
+148 LCAQMIVNVLTAV

-190 KYAPPSLSLLA
+190 KYCPPSLSLLA
-201 LTVSTIPVLVIIIA
+201 LAVSTIPIFVLIIA
-215 SLVLYSRTFEVVAPK
+215 SFVLFSGSFKAVAPS
-230 WTFVRKEYIKDLFN
+230 WNFVKKEYIKDLFN
-244 LGSKFFLIQIQVVV
+244 LGSKFFLIQAQIVV

-281 AYKYITISTMILS
+281 AYKYITISMMILT
-294 IIVAP
+294 IIMAP

-309 KQDYAWMK
+309 KNDYSWMK

-327 GVLVIAVILMIIASP
+327 GGLTVIVILMIIVSP
-342 IVYKLWIGDKAYI
+342 IVYQLWIGEKAHI
-355 SFTMTVLVGVYSI
+355 PLIMTVLIGIYTIV
-368 IHSWN
+368 HSWDI
-373 LIQNIMINGIGAIEL
+373 IQVNMINGVGAIKL
-388 QTRIALVGLISHI
+388 QTYMTLIGFIVHI
-401 PLSIFLGKYVGCYG
+401 PFSLFLGKYVGCYG
-415 VIISMIMIITLY
+415 VVISMIMINTLY
-427 STVFTIQIRKILNK
+427 SVVFTIQIRKILNK
-441 TATGLW
+441 TAEGLW

>member
-1 MLKISSFINK
+1 MKMLDFIK
-11 GDRRTVAVR
+11 QGTDRSVAVK

-31 CSIVISLL
+31 CSIIISLL

-57 TLSSIMM
+57 TLSSIIM

-71 GFTLGLKNKLAEAIT
+71 GFTLGLKNKLTEAIA
-86 LGDMQRGKAL
+86 LGDMQRGKVL

-104 ISIFIPLC
+104 IAIFIPLC
-112 IILEIIIPHINWA
+112 ILLEMIIPHINWA

-130 DSSYSPDII
+130 TGNYNPDII

-148 FCVQMIVNVLTAV
+148 LCAQMIVNVLTAV

-190 KYAPPSLSLLA
+190 KYCPPSLSLLA
-201 LTVSTIPVLVIIIA
+201 LAVSTIPIFVIIIA
-215 SLVLYSRTFEVVAPK
+215 SFILFSSSFKAVAPS
-230 WTFVRKEYIKDLFN
+230 WNFVKKKQIKDLFN
-244 LGSKFFLIQIQVVV
+244 LGSKFFLIQAQIVV

-281 AYKYITISTMILS
+281 AYKYITISMMILT
-294 IIVAP
+294 IIMAP

-309 KQDYAWMK
+309 KNDYSWMK

-327 GVLVIAVILMIIASP
+327 GGLTVIVILMIIVSP
-342 IVYKLWIGDKAYI
+342 IVYQLWIGEKAHVPLI
-355 SFTMTVLVGVYSI
+355 MTVLIGIYTIV
-368 IHSWN
+368 HSWDI
-373 LIQNIMINGIGAIEL
+373 IQVNMINGVGAIKL
-388 QTRIALVGLISHI
+388 QTYMTLIGLIVHI
-401 PLSIFLGKYVGCYG
+401 PLSLFLGRYVSCYG
-415 VIISMIMIITLY
+415 VIISMIVINMIY
-427 STVFTIQIRKILNK
+427 STTFTIQIRKILNK
-441 TATGLW
+441 TAKGLW

>member
-1 MLKISSFINK
+1 MKMLDFIK
-11 GDRRTVAVR
+11 QGTDRSVAVK

-31 CSIVISLL
+31 CSIIISLL

-57 TLSSIMM
+57 TLSSIIM

-71 GFTLGLKNKLAEAIT
+71 GFTLGLKNKLTEAIA
-86 LGDMQRGKAL
+86 LGDMQRGKVL

-104 ISIFIPLC
+104 IAIFIPLC
-112 IILEIIIPHINWA
+112 ILLEMIIPHINWA

-130 DSSYSPDII
+130 TGNYNPDII

-148 FCVQMIVNVLTAV
+148 LCAQMIVNVLTAV

-190 KYAPPSLSLLA
+190 KYCPPSLSLLA
-201 LTVSTIPVLVIIIA
+201 LAISTIPIFVIIIA
-215 SLVLYSRTFEVVAPK
+215 SFILFSSSFKAVAPS
-230 WTFVRKEYIKDLFN
+230 WNFVKKKQIKDLFN
-244 LGSKFFLIQIQVVV
+244 LGSKFFLIQAQIVV
-258 LYQCTNILISNLS
+258 LYQCSNILISNLS

-281 AYKYITISTMILS
+281 AYKYITISMMILT
-294 IIVAP
+294 IIMAP

-309 KQDYAWMK
+309 KNDYSWMK

-327 GVLVIAVILMIIASP
+327 GGLTVIVILMIIVSP
-342 IVYKLWIGDKAYI
+342 IVYQLWIGEKAHVPLI
-355 SFTMTVLVGVYSI
+355 MTVLIGIYTIV
-368 IHSWN
+368 HSWDI
-373 LIQNIMINGIGAIEL
+373 IQVNMINGVGAIKL
-388 QTRIALVGLISHI
+388 QTYITLIGLIVHI
-401 PLSIFLGKYVGCYG
+401 PLSLFLGRYVSCYG
-415 VIISMIMIITLY
+415 VIISMIVINMIY
-427 STVFTIQIRKILNK
+427 STTFTIQIRKILNK
-441 TATGLW
+441 TAKGLW

>member
-1 MLKISSFINK
+1 MKMLDFIK
-11 GDRRTVAVR
+11 QGTDRSVAVK

-31 CSIVISLL
+31 CSIIISLL

-57 TLSSIMM
+57 TLSSIIM

-71 GFTLGLKNKLAEAIT
+71 GFTLGLKNKLTEAIA
-86 LGDMQRGKAL
+86 LGDMQRGKVL

-104 ISIFIPLC
+104 IAIFIPLC
-112 IILEIIIPHINWA
+112 ILLEVIIPHINWA

-130 DSSYSPDII
+130 TGNYNPDII

-148 FCVQMIVNVLTAV
+148 LCVQMIVNVLTAV

-190 KYAPPSLSLLA
+190 KYCPPSLSLLA
-201 LTVSTIPVLVIIIA
+201 LAVSTIPIFVIIIA
-215 SLVLYSRTFEVVAPK
+215 SFILFSSSFKAVAPSWDFIK
-230 WTFVRKEYIKDLFN
+230 KKHIKDLFN
-244 LGSKFFLIQIQVVV
+244 LGSKFFLIQAQIVV

-281 AYKYITISTMILS
+281 AYKYITISMMILT
-294 IIVAP
+294 IIMAP

-309 KQDYAWMK
+309 KNDYSWMK

-327 GVLVIAVILMIIASP
+327 GGLTVIVILMIIVSP
-342 IVYKLWIGDKAYI
+342 IVYQLWIGEKAHVPLI
-355 SFTMTVLVGVYSI
+355 MTVLIGIYTIV
-368 IHSWN
+368 HSWDI
-373 LIQNIMINGIGAIEL
+373 IQVNMINGVGAIKL
-388 QTRIALVGLISHI
+388 QTYMTLIGLIVHI
-401 PLSIFLGKYVGCYG
+401 PLSLFLGRYVSCYG
-415 VIISMIMIITLY
+415 VIISMIVINMIY
-427 STVFTIQIRKILNK
+427 STTFTIQIRKILNK
-441 TATGLW
+441 TAKGLW

>member
-1 MLKISSFINK
+1 MKMLDFIK
-11 GDRRTVAVR
+11 QGTDRSVAVK

-31 CSIVISLL
+31 CSIIISLL

-57 TLSSIMM
+57 TLSSIIM

-71 GFTLGLKNKLAEAIT
+71 GFTLGLKNKLTEAIA
-86 LGDMQRGKAL
+86 LGDMQRGKVL

-104 ISIFIPLC
+104 IAIFIPLC
-112 IILEIIIPHINWA
+112 ILLEMIIPHINWA

-130 DSSYSPDII
+130 TGNYNPDII

-148 FCVQMIVNVLTAV
+148 LCAQMIVNVLTAV

-190 KYAPPSLSLLA
+190 KYCPPSLSLLA
-201 LTVSTIPVLVIIIA
+201 LAISTIPIFVIIIA
-215 SLVLYSRTFEVVAPK
+215 SFILFSSSFKAVAPS
-230 WTFVRKEYIKDLFN
+230 WNFVKKKQIKDLFN
-244 LGSKFFLIQIQVVV
+244 LGSKFFLIQAQIVV

-281 AYKYITISTMILS
+281 AYKYITISMMILT
-294 IIVAP
+294 IIMAP

-309 KQDYAWMK
+309 KNDYSWMK

-327 GVLVIAVILMIIASP
+327 GGLTVIVILMIIVSP
-342 IVYKLWIGDKAYI
+342 IVYQLWIGEKAHVPLI
-355 SFTMTVLVGVYSI
+355 MTVLIGIYTIV
-368 IHSWN
+368 HSWDI
-373 LIQNIMINGIGAIEL
+373 IQVNMINGVGVIKL
-388 QTRIALVGLISHI
+388 QTYITLIGLIVHI
-401 PLSIFLGKYVGCYG
+401 PLSLFLGRYVSCYG
-415 VIISMIMIITLY
+415 VIISMIVINMIY
-427 STVFTIQIRKILNK
+427 STTFTIQIRKILNK
-441 TATGLW
+441 TAKGLW

>member
-1 MLKISSFINK
+1 MKMLDFIK
-11 GDRRTVAVR
+11 QGTDRSVAVK

-31 CSIVISLL
+31 CSIIISLL

-57 TLSSIMM
+57 TLSSIIM

-71 GFTLGLKNKLAEAIT
+71 GFTLGLKNKLTEAIA
-86 LGDMQRGKAL
+86 LGDMQRGKVL

-104 ISIFIPLC
+104 IAIFIPLC
-112 IILEIIIPHINWA
+112 ILLEMIIPHINWA

-130 DSSYSPDII
+130 TGNYNPGII

-148 FCVQMIVNVLTAV
+148 LCAQMIVNVLTAV

-190 KYAPPSLSLLA
+190 KYCPPSLSLLA
-201 LTVSTIPVLVIIIA
+201 LAISTIPIFVIIIA
-215 SLVLYSRTFEVVAPK
+215 SFILFSSSFKAVAPS
-230 WTFVRKEYIKDLFN
+230 WNFVKKKQIKDLFN
-244 LGSKFFLIQIQVVV
+244 LGSKFFLIQAQIVV

-281 AYKYITISTMILS
+281 AYKYITISMMILT
-294 IIVAP
+294 IIMAP

-309 KQDYAWMK
+309 KNDYSWMK

-327 GVLVIAVILMIIASP
+327 GGLTVIVILMIIVSP
-342 IVYKLWIGDKAYI
+342 IVYQLWIGEKAHVPLI
-355 SFTMTVLVGVYSI
+355 MTVLIGIYTIV
-368 IHSWN
+368 HSWDI
-373 LIQNIMINGIGAIEL
+373 IQVNMINGVGAIKL
-388 QTRIALVGLISHI
+388 QTYITLIGLIVHI
-401 PLSIFLGKYVGCYG
+401 PLSLFLGRYVSCYG
-415 VIISMIMIITLY
+415 VIISMIVINMIY
-427 STVFTIQIRKILNK
+427 STTFTIQIRKILNK
-441 TATGLW
+441 TAKGLW